1 MMFFRIAI
9 STTTLLAILNDSIYA
24 SLAFSSPSSSRNH
37 VTFRRR
43 IHSSFFRS
51 TVINGQASNNENGSD
66 TDTIGLNVNK
76 SNDFN
81 QLKIAFVTGN
91 AMKANEVNLILSEE
105 QETKGPLPETSL
117 VDLRI
122 VNVDLPEIQ
131 EVNTEAIAKSKAI
144 LGAQLVG
151 GPCVVEDTS
160 LQFNA
165 LGGMVR

>member
-1 MMFFRIAI
+1 
-9 STTTLLAILNDSIYA
+9 
-24 SLAFSSPSSSRNH
+24 
-37 VTFRRR
+37 
-43 IHSSFFRS
+43 
-51 TVINGQASNNENGSD
+51 
-66 TDTIGLNVNK
+66 
-76 SNDFN
+76 
-81 QLKIAFVTGN
+81 
-91 AMKANEVNLILSEE
+91 MKANEVNLILSEE